1 MASRNGKPSM
11 SPVVPPISVMTTSLL
26 DLLGQ
31 QVDAVLDFIGDVRN
45 DLDGLAQIIAAP
57 FLVQNGLINL
67 AAGQVVHAGEL
78 DVGEA
83 LVMAEVQVGFR
94 AVVQHIDLA
103 VLVRV
108 HGAGIDVEIGIEFL
122 QRDFQAAVF
131 QQGAEGG
138 GRQAFAQ
145 RTDHAARDKNK
156 FHDALSAAFFNICS
170 TRLTSAGTSTPTLS

>member
-1 MASRNGKPSM
+1 M
-11 SPVVPPISVMTTSLL
+11 
-26 DLLGQ
+26 
-31 QVDAVLDFIGDVRN
+31 LDFVGDMRD
-45 DLDGLAQIIAAP
+45 DLDGFAEVIAAP
-57 FLVQNGLINL
+57 LLVQHGLIDL
-67 AAGQVVHAGEL
+67 AAGQVVHPAEL

-83 LVMAEVQVGFR
+83 LVMAQVQVRFR

-108 HGAGIDVEIGIEFL
+108 HGAGIDVEVGIEFL
-122 QRDFQAAVF
+122 QRDLEAAVF
-131 QQGAEGG
+131 QQRAQGG

-156 FHDALSAAFFNICS
+156 FHEIFPAAFFKICS